1 MWRSKRDQPTLES
14 VVSFLGTDIEKIGIL
29 MEEILD
35 KPSVISRIANLFTR
49 SEEVDEFDAPVADT
63 AFVQSQPRQTIRYT
77 VTVRKDM
84 YTFED
89 AMAVAN
95 GLRRGEQ
102 QIINLAALSGELRDK
117 TINFLCGVNYAQE
130 GTWENVSPDVVLIAP
145 KHALVE
151 LTPATP
157 RMNSVSN

>member
-1 MWRSKRDQPTLES
+1 
-14 VVSFLGTDIEKIGIL
+14 
-29 MEEILD
+29 
-35 KPSVISRIANLFTR
+35 
-49 SEEVDEFDAPVADT
+49 
-63 AFVQSQPRQTIRYT
+63 
-77 VTVRKDM
+77 
-84 YTFED
+84 
-89 AMAVAN
+89 
-95 GLRRGEQ
+95 
-102 QIINLAALSGELRDK
+102 LSGELRDK

>member
-1 MWRSKRDQPTLES
+1 
-14 VVSFLGTDIEKIGIL
+14 
-29 MEEILD
+29 
-35 KPSVISRIANLFTR
+35 
-49 SEEVDEFDAPVADT
+49 
-63 AFVQSQPRQTIRYT
+63 
-77 VTVRKDM
+77 M

-130 GTWENVSPDVVLIAP
+130 GTWENVSSDVVLIAP